1 MLKKLSFLVVLS
13 FFVLRMRQSV
23 FGFVQRIDDNDSEF
37 KKCIEMCREE
47 EREYVLTCI
56 NKFNKK

>member
-13 FFVLRMRQSV
+13 FFVLGMRQSV